1 MGRDGCGRSWLEQ
14 RGVMN
19 QWAGA
24 WGTVFSSKYLNPNSR
39 TSSQTCSPWCGS
51 QRSTG
56 PHKPPTTRLNQEPG
70 LAQPPSSPA
79 LLHTQEYRVHR
90 QHAPRTCASNSL
102 LMNAH
107 DSLGCILAPS
117 PWMHISQFN
126 SPKIHQGLLW
136 NENISCHIIK
146 QDLSPPP
153 AISGL
158 QMWTRAPQTVIE
170 QTRPAP
176 MVTAEEVGEGE
187 QHGERGNRAG
197 PRADVCVK
205 GMDSLSP
212 RACIFPYTERYKF
225 LSLTPDLWR
234 SDCLLPMLQTCTK
247 PDYPSLS
254 P

>member
-1 MGRDGCGRSWLEQ
+1 MGRDGCGRSRLEQ

-24 WGTVFSSKYLNPNSR
+24 WGTVFSSTYLTPNSR
-39 TSSQTCSPWCGS
+39 TSSQTCSPRCGS

-56 PHKPPTTRLNQEPG
+56 PHKLPTTRLNQEPG
-70 LAQPPSSPA
+70 FAQPPSSPA
-79 LLHTQEYRVHR
+79 LLHTQEYRVHW
-90 QHAPRTCASNSL
+90 QHAPRTCASNDL
-102 LMNAH
+102 LMDAH
-107 DSLGCILAPS
+107 NSLGCILAPS

-153 AISGL
+153 VISGL
-158 QMWTRAPQTVIE
+158 QMWTRAPQTD
-170 QTRPAP
+170 QADTASPHGDGWGAGRRQAAWWTRKQDWPP
-176 MVTAEEVGEGE
+176 
-187 QHGERGNRAG
+187 
-197 PRADVCVK
+197 
-205 GMDSLSP
+205 SW
-212 RACIFPYTERYKF
+212 RACEMNGFPESTGLHLPYTERYKF
-225 LSLTPDLWR
+225 LSLTPDLWC
-234 SDCLLPMLQTCTK
+234 SDCLLPLLQTCTK